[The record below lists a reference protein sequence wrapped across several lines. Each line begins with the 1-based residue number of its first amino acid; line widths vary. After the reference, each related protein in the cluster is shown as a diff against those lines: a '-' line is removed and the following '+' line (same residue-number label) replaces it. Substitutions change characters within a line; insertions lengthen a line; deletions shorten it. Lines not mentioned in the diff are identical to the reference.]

1 MGAKVRKKFKVYG
14 LKFKVFG
21 VRAYFFLFPSLN
33 PSFFLT
39 FAAVL
44 D

>member
-14 LKFKVFG
+14 LKFKVFDET
-21 VRAYFFLFPSLN
+21 VHFFLFPSPN

-39 FAAVL
+39 FAAF
-44 D
+44 